1 MEVPFNKRPFTGD
14 ETNYVVD
21 AIEEY
26 SLSGNGKYTKK
37 CEAWFENNL
46 GCKRAIL
53 TPSCTAALEM
63 AAMLIDIRPGDE
75 VIMPSYT
82 FVSTANAFI
91 LRGATVVFID
101 IRPDTMNIDEDLI
114 EKAITERTRA
124 IVVVHYA
131 GVSCEMDSVMALAN
145 HHKIYVIEDAA
156 QGIQSYYRNRPLG
169 TIGHIGA
176 LSFHDTKNLTSGG
189 EGGLLMINDSQFS
202 KRAEII
208 RDKGTNRSAFLD
220 GQVDKYT
227 WVDIGSSY
235 LPGELQAAYLWGQLQ
250 KVEHIT
256 HNRLTTWSEYY
267 RKLRGLESQ
276 ELICLPVIPPQCKHN
291 AHMFYILLRNSDE
304 RTDFIQHMKSSG
316 IAVAFHYIPLH
327 SSPGA
332 ARSTRFTGHDLYT
345 TSQSERLVRLPLF
358 YGITQEEC
366 DVVVSEVLNFCEM
379 LKKPLK
385 ET

>member
-1 MEVPFNKRPFTGD
+1 MEVPFNKRPFIGD
-14 ETNYVVD
+14 EAHYVAD
-21 AIEEY
+21 AIEEH

-37 CEAWFENNL
+37 CENWFENNL

-63 AAMLIDIRPGDE
+63 AAILIDIRPGDE

-101 IRPDTMNIDEDLI
+101 IRPDTMNINEDLI
-114 EKAITERTRA
+114 EQAITEKTKA

-131 GVSCEMDSVMALAN
+131 GVACEMDSVMALAN

-189 EGGLLMINDSQFS
+189 EGGLLMINDGQFS

-235 LPGELQAAYLWGQLQ
+235 LPCELQAAYLWGQLQ
-250 KVEHIT
+250 NVEHIT
-256 HNRLTTWSEYY
+256 DKRLAIWSEYF
-267 RKLRGLESQ
+267 RALRELESQ
-276 ELICLPVIPPQCKHN
+276 ELIDLPVIPSQCKHN
-291 AHMFYILLRNSDE
+291 AHMFYILLRNMVE
-304 RTDFIQHMKSSG
+304 RTDFINHMKSSG

-332 ARSTRFTGHDLYT
+332 ARSKRFSGHDSYT

-358 YGITQEEC
+358 YGMAQEEC
-366 DVVVSEVLNFCEM
+366 DFVVSKVKSFFSI
-379 LKKPLK
+379 
-385 ET
+385 